1 MTQNFKT
8 TFIPQGGAPAGTPQP
23 PQQPAATSSVRVRQ
37 TVSILTVVAALAV
50 IVALVSIGG
59 VYVLEKS
66 LTQRIA
72 QMEVQ
77 LETAEKQFEPTL
89 IVKLK
94 QLDERLNQASRV
106 LRSHRTVAPL
116 FEVLNATTSK
126 NVQYDTLRF
135 EFNEDGLGTV
145 QIEGQARSYQVIAQQ
160 SKKLSE
166 ETIIQDHIFSEF
178 ELQDTGRVRF
188 ALLLTLS
195 PEDLLFENVVQNNM
209 IGTQTDVD
217 TTTSVPVSTDQSD
230 VSSGDTSSFDTN
242 IFITS

>member
-8 TFIPQGGAPAGTPQP
+8 TFIPQGGAPAGTPQAP
-23 PQQPAATSSVRVRQ
+23 QPAATSSVRVRQ

-50 IVALVSIGG
+50 IVALISIGG

-89 IVKLK
+89 IVQLK
-94 QLDERLNQASRV
+94 QLDERLNQASKV
-106 LRSHRTVAPL
+106 LRSHRSVAPL

-126 NVQYDTLRF
+126 NVQYDTLNF

-166 ETIIQDHIFSEF
+166 QNIIQDHIFSEF

-188 ALLLTLS
+188 ALLVTLS
-195 PEDLLFENVVQNNM
+195 PEALLFENVIQNNT
-209 IGTQTDVD
+209 IGAD
-217 TTTSVPVSTDQSD
+217 TTTDMPQTSNVVAPSNNTSGNA
-230 VSSGDTSSFDTN
+230 SSLDTN
-242 IFITS
+242 IFIAS